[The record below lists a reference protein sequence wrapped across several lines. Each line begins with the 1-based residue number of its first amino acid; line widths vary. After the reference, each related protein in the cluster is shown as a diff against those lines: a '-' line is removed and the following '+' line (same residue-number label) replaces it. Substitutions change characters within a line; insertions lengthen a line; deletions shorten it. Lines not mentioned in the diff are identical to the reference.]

1 MIFKTTDETNDKII
15 DAKTKLNKWESI
27 WAPSTNLKAKYKTK
41 ALITKENKPNVKI
54 VIGKAKNLS
63 TGSTTL

>member
-1 MIFKTTDETNDKII
+1 MLAKI
-15 DAKTKLNKWESI
+15 KLNKWESI

-41 ALITKENKPNVKI
+41 AEITRENKPKVKKL
-54 VIGKAKNLS
+54 IGKAKNLS

>member
-1 MIFKTTDETNDKII
+1 MIFKTIDETIDKTI

-41 ALITKENKPNVKI
+41 AEITSENKPKVKI
-54 VIGKAKNLS
+54 VTGKAKNLS

>member
-1 MIFKTTDETNDKII
+1 MIFNTIDETIDKTI

-41 ALITKENKPNVKI
+41 ALITRENKPKVKK
-54 VIGKAKNLS
+54 VIGKAKNLRI
-63 TGSTTL
+63 GSTTL